1 MIVRWRDDVLGLA
14 LLGLTVLLAAAA
26 WAGTPARVEVP
37 WLDPGGLTSRTDA
50 LLRVPIA
57 AALVYAA
64 LVWAPT
70 IDPLRANYERFSA
83 AYATIRTL
91 LMAAALAGQVFLI
104 AWTRGHRGSPDVFF
118 ALAAGSLMLVVG
130 NLMPKVQRNWFV
142 GIRTP
147 WTLSSDVSWWR
158 THRLGGW
165 LFVASGALVLAT
177 AAARPDMGRG
187 AVFATL
193 VPTLLVL
200 TVYSYVVWRAERA
213 GKEA

>member
-1 MIVRWRDDVLGLA
+1 MIVRWRENPLGLA
-14 LLGLTVLLAAAA
+14 LLGVTIVLAAAA
-26 WAGTPARVEVP
+26 WTGTPASVEVP

-50 LLRVPIA
+50 LLRVPIG
-57 AALVYAA
+57 AALVYA
-64 LVWAPT
+64 LFVWGPT

-83 AYATIRTL
+83 AYATIGTL
-91 LMAAALAGQVFLI
+91 LMAVALAGQVFVT

-118 ALAAGSLMLVVG
+118 ALVAGSLMLVVG

-147 WTLSSDVSWWR
+147 WTLSSDVSWRR

-165 LFVASGALVLAT
+165 MFVANGALVLAT
-177 AAARPDMGRG
+177 AAARPDMSRG

-213 GKEA
+213 GREA